1 MGEVAGLTPCTQRFW
16 LVSPPRPPPPM
27 VREAPPRSSPSSMLL
42 PFPAPANVGLTDQTR
57 EQRKTQAYASSQVAG
72 SVCSSRVCNW
82 TALGNYLIIL
92 ALRKIL
98 MTSQHP
104 LSQWGQYNGPGLGW
118 AMGRGVGQGKAFLWT
133 RGGLEAEIRIR
144 ERGPGEANMQL
155 PVDVA
160 AAADRFLQA
169 CRGQLSQRLT
179 TFLGK

>member
-104 LSQWGQYNGPGLGW
+104 LSQGGQYNGPGLGW
-118 AMGRGVGQGKAFLWT
+118 GMGRGVGQGKAFVS
-133 RGGLEAEIRIR
+133 GQE
-144 ERGPGEANMQL
+144 
-155 PVDVA
+155 VA
-160 AAADRFLQA
+160 
-169 CRGQLSQRLT
+169 
-179 TFLGK
+179 